1 MPLAANVHVKVT
13 DDSTHGHILTK
24 YGFWIKGK
32 SKYVANLGR
41 SIKIALYF
49 QIVLRDIIYEKFFFL
64 HNIRQTIQIHK

>member
-32 SKYVANLGR
+32 SKYVANR
-41 SIKIALYF
+41 DKSIKIACYF
-49 QIVLRDIIYEKFFFL
+49 QIILWDIIYDTNFL
-64 HNIRQTIQIHK
+64 